1 MKSTHWSVT
10 DDPEDWTDDPFA
22 APIAAVRD
30 YITNDDCR
38 DAAWDSRDEIM
49 DGGTVTLTVHGW
61 RETSD
66 LLDPEVAFDGYEPGC
81 SYFAPT
87 KDTVK
92 VRVRLD
98 FEVQP

>member
-1 MKSTHWSVT
+1 VIATHWSVT
-10 DDPEDWTDDPFA
+10 DNPEHWHDDPATDPIMA
-22 APIAAVRD
+22 ARDFITGEAAQ
-30 YITNDDCR
+30 DD
-38 DAAWDSRDEIM
+38 AWDQRSELM
-49 DGGTVTLTVHGW
+49 DGDAVTLTVHGW

-87 KDTVK
+87 RDTVK
-92 VRVRLD
+92 VRVQLA